1 MPELP
6 EVEFAA
12 RALRRW
18 MRGRRIV
25 EAEAPPTRIF
35 RGSERE
41 DFVRLLPG
49 TELEWIERR
58 GKYLLFGFTKG
69 VGLISH
75 LGMTGKWVRVP
86 EGQAPPSHVRA
97 RLELDSGEAVV
108 YRDPRLFGRIAVHPV
123 DELFSLPEIRAL
135 GPDPLIDGLDAERLH
150 RRLSRSARPVKVALM
165 DQSVLAGIGNIQ
177 ATEALFLAR
186 IHPARPA
193 SSLEPAEVRKLAEA
207 IVGSIHHTLEIQGE
221 GDAIT
226 YVEEARSQNPFRIYG
241 RAGSPCPRCRTPLE
255 KVELGGRT
263 SVFCPRCQPLRP
275 DGS

>member
-18 MRGRRIV
+18 MEGRRIV
-25 EAEAPPTRIF
+25 AAEAPPSRIF

-69 VGLISH
+69 VGLLGH
-75 LGMTGKWVRVP
+75 LGMTGKWMRVP
-86 EGQAPPSHVRA
+86 QGQAPPSHVRA
-97 RLELDSGEAVV
+97 SLELDSGETIA
-108 YRDPRLFGRIAVHPV
+108 YRDPRLFGRIAVHRA
-123 DELFSLPEIRAL
+123 DELFSLPEIRGL
-135 GPDPLIDGLDAERLH
+135 GPDPLIDGVDADRL
-150 RRLSRSARPVKVALM
+150 RGRLSRSERPVKVALM
-165 DQSVLAGIGNIQ
+165 DQAVIAGIGNIQ

-193 SSLEPAEVRKLAEA
+193 SSLRPEEVRKLAAA
-207 IVGSIHHTLEIQGE
+207 ILESIHDTLEVQGE

-226 YVEEARSQNPFRIYG
+226 YVEEARSKNPFRVYG
-241 RAGSPCPRCRTPLE
+241 RAGSPCPRCGTALE

-275 DGS
+275 RGS